1 MAKAVKNTK
10 PKNPKDINLPKE
22 DIRVEKGQP
31 TFLTALNTVIKKD
44 SVKKKL
50 SIENKLKATEIVR
63 QHLIKKKLK

>member
-1 MAKAVKNTK
+1 MHKKK
-10 PKNPKDINLPKE
+10 IIKKPKDINLPKE

-31 TFLTALNTVIKKD
+31 TFLTALNKVIKKD